1 MLGERLKELRKE
13 KKLLQKELA
22 YDLNLSQETISLYET
37 NRREPDYTTLIKIAD
52 YFNVSV
58 DYLLGRTDIKDPMNK
73 IESEF
78 NKSFNIE
85 DLSPESRED
94 LKKYIELLKLKD
106 MQERNSEISDELT
119 SFD

>member
-1 MLGERLKELRKE
+1 MFGDILKNLRESKNTTQKDLADHLGITDRNIR
-13 KKLLQKELA
+13 
-22 YDLNLSQETISLYET
+22 YYET
-37 NRREPDYTTLIKIAD
+37 GQRMPPTDILIKIAD

-85 DLSPESRED
+85 DLSPESQED